1 MTGHDM
7 GGDPKA
13 WRMPPHDFPMP
24 PLPGIAGAV
33 PIVGPFL
40 PGMDATDL
48 EAFPE
53 AQPGEV
59 VEMNDGDK
67 LVMSASLVR
76 RTLRGKTFLMYGYN
90 GQYPGPLIKANRGA
104 TIIVEFINEIEM
116 PTTVHWHGLRLDN
129 RFDGIPNVTQA
140 PVQPGERFTY
150 EVHFPDSGVYWY
162 HPHMREDIQQDLGL
176 YGNMLVAPPEPDY
189 YSPVNAEHALILDD
203 LLMDDLGPI
212 PWGDRAPTHA
222 LMGRFGNVMLV
233 NGVTDYEL
241 SVERGSV
248 VRFYL
253 TNVANSRTF
262 NVVFGGAPIKV
273 VASDVSKYEHEVSV
287 SSVVIGPAER
297 YIVEVLFD
305 EPGDLEIVNSIQA
318 IDDFMGRFEPQ
329 VQKLATIRV
338 NAEPVGDSFVD
349 AFRMLRDNADVT
361 ADVDAFREHFDKPI
375 DHRLEL
381 TLDIENLPQ
390 AIVQA
395 MQFEAGLYAP
405 PLEWNDAMP
414 MMNWLSSAEQ
424 VHWKLVDPD
433 TGKENDDIGW
443 SFSVGD
449 VVKIRI
455 FNNPESIHPMN
466 HPFHVHG
473 QRFLVLSLD
482 DVPNDNLVWK
492 DTAIVPV
499 GTTMDIL
506 IDVTNPGTWM
516 MHCHIAEHLHA
527 GMMTSFT
534 VTEP

>member
-1 MTGHDM
+1 MAGADA
-7 GGDPKA
+7 DPAA

-24 PLPGIAGAV
+24 PLPGIAGSV
-33 PIVGPFL
+33 PIVGPFVA
-40 PGMDATDL
+40 GMGVEDL
-48 EAFPE
+48 SVFPE
-53 AQPGEV
+53 ARPGEV
-59 VEMNDGDK
+59 VEMEDGET
-67 LVMSASLVR
+67 LLLTASIVR
-76 RTLRGKTFLMYGYN
+76 RTLNGKTFLMYGYN
-90 GQYPGPLIKANRGA
+90 GQYPGPLIKAERGS
-104 TIIVEFINEIEM
+104 TVIVEFANEIEM

-129 RFDGIPNVTQA
+129 RFDGVPDVTQP
-140 PVQPGERFTY
+140 PVNPGERFTY
-150 EVHFPDSGVYWY
+150 EVYFPDSGVYWY

-189 YSPVNAEHALILDD
+189 YSPVNVEQALILDD
-203 LLMDDLGPI
+203 ILMDDLGPI

-222 LMGRFGNVMLV
+222 MMGRFGNVMLV
-233 NGVTDYEL
+233 NGLTDYEL
-241 SVERGSV
+241 PVERGSV

-273 VASDVSKYEHEVSV
+273 VASDVSKYEREEWV

-297 YIVEVLFD
+297 YVVEVLFD
-305 EPGDLEIVNSIQA
+305 EPGDHEIVNSIQA
-318 IDDFMGRFEPQ
+318 IDDFMGKFEPQ
-329 VQKLATIRV
+329 VQKLGLVRV
-338 NAEPVGDSFVD
+338 SSEVTPVSHRNAFHV
-349 AFRMLRDNADVT
+349 LRENADVT
-361 ADVDAFREHFDKPI
+361 TDVEAFEKHFDRAP

-390 AIVQA
+390 QIVQA

-424 VHWKLVDPD
+424 VHWKLRDPD
-433 TGKENDDIGW
+433 TGRENADIGW

-449 VVKIRI
+449 VVKLRI

-473 QRFLVLSLD
+473 QRFLVLALD
-482 DVPNDNLVWK
+482 DVPNGNFVWK
-492 DTAIVPV
+492 DTAIIPV
-499 GTTMDIL
+499 GATMDIL

-534 VTEP
+534 VTER